1 MHVILAPA
9 VILHYHSQDYNKY
22 DIHYPNN
29 FYSINIDMAI
39 SFPASPSTN
48 QTYTY
53 NNKIWTYN
61 GTRWLTNGGNL
72 TATNSTIV
80 PIVAGNTVPGAT
92 TTGSIWIDTD
102 SGALSVYVGG
112 AWVLPSAGTINLADG
127 AVTTN
132 AFANSSV
139 TTAKIADGA
148 VTAVKLAA
156 GAAVPSQ
163 TGQSGK
169 FLTTNGTSASWS
181 TVDALPAQATNT
193 GKYLTTNG
201 TTASWVTLTTTP
213 DPNSITATMLN
224 TTAKARQVGFSLI
237 FGA

>member
-1 MHVILAPA
+1 
-9 VILHYHSQDYNKY
+9 
-22 DIHYPNN
+22 
-29 FYSINIDMAI
+29 MAI
-39 SFPASPSTN
+39 SFPASPTTN

-61 GTRWLTNGGNL
+61 GSRWLTIGGNL

-80 PIVAGNTVPGAT
+80 PILTGNTAPGAT

-102 SGALSVYVGG
+102 TGALSVYVGG
-112 AWVLPSAGTINLADG
+112 AWVLPSAGVINLADG

-169 FLTTNGTSASWS
+169 
-181 TVDALPAQATNT
+181 
-193 GKYLTTNG
+193 YLTTNG
-201 TTASWVTLTTTP
+201 TTASWANVVALPTQTGQSGNYLTTDGTNASWTTVTTTP
-213 DPNSITATMLN
+213 GANTITTTMLN

-237 FGA
+237 FGAQ